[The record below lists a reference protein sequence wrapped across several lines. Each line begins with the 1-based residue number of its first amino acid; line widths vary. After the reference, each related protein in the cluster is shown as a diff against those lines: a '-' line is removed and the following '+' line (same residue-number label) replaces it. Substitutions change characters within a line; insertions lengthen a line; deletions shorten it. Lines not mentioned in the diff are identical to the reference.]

1 MFYKFQIKYIFT
13 KKNSNEKN
21 LHLVIKK
28 QVSFFLFC
36 LFLNLNHWSTLTTF
50 VEAKDL
56 LLYI

>member
-36 LFLNLNHWSTLTTF
+36 LFLNLKSLANTYHF
-50 VEAKDL
+50 CRN
-56 LLYI
+56 